1 MEFCGSQPP
10 PALARSDLCSR
21 SPSRKQWPA
30 QSSLSRAPL
39 YGKLPLQRELLL
51 AAGCTLAFLV
61 GTSRKRV
68 RRGKFFPVTG
78 GKRPTGQPLT
88 ARCSGPTTD
97 TREAI
102 QMDTRTEVATSETV
116 ASEEEDPRWEIA
128 GPFQPLAEF
137 VDAFLPDLIVSNME
151 KITNYST
158 SARGLDALIEH
169 SMIVRDWHVDAQ
181 RSFGA
186 RLLRKTVPEPFAAIF
201 RSMLNTLKLWPEVH
215 QSAIRFGTSTF
226 GAAGSRWL
234 VGESRVLSEEEE
246 ETLIQQL
253 RSDGIDVAP
262 SGVMML
268 KKCKFIEESGGCKN
282 LCLNLCKA
290 GTEEY
295 MMEDL
300 AFPVRLVPN
309 LKDHSCAILL
319 LEQPVR
325 PEDDPLFSKPCTA
338 TRCDQKFSMPSPRV
352 PKGLEASLCIEEE
365 AG

>member
-1 MEFCGSQPP
+1 MAMEFCGSQPP
-10 PALARSDLCSR
+10 PALARSNLCSPPR
-21 SPSRKQWPA
+21 SPWPA
-30 QSSLSRAPL
+30 PRSLSRATL
-39 YGKLPLQRELLL
+39 YGKLPLQRELLF
-51 AAGCTLAFLV
+51 AAGCTLALLV
-61 GTSRKRV
+61 GTTRKRL
-68 RRGKFFPVTG
+68 RRGKLFPAMG
-78 GKRPTGQPLT
+78 GKRPTGKLKT

-102 QMDTRTEVATSETV
+102 QIDNRTEVATSETV

-158 SARGLDALIEH
+158 PSRGLDALIEH

-201 RSMLNTLKLWPEVH
+201 RSMLNTLKLWPAVH

-234 VGESRVLSEEEE
+234 VGESRVLSQEEE

-253 RSDGIDVAP
+253 RNDGIDVAP

-295 MMEDL
+295 MRKDL

-309 LKDHSCAILL
+309 LVDHSCAILL
-319 LEQPVR
+319 MEQPVR

-338 TRCDQKFSMPSPRV
+338 TRCDQKFSMPSSRV
-352 PKGLEASLCIEEE
+352 PKGLEASLCTEEE
-365 AG
+365 GG